1 VISRNLKN
9 KKEIKGDSAK
19 GNEDEEE
26 EDDDLEAMKRLAKER
41 Y

>member
-9 KKEIKGDSAK
+9 KKEIKGDNAK

-26 EDDDLEAMKRLAKER
+26 EDDLEAMKRLAKER